1 MALLL
6 LLLGTESRGGVFLL
20 QETLS
25 RQEQLE
31 QGPQPFPCV
40 PFPLERFGQL
50 EQLLGVLRLY
60 AERADLC
67 LEVVAVQ
74 ETVNQLF
81 AALPRLGGAAV
92 DEFRDA

>member
-1 MALLL
+1 MDAAPTALYW
-6 LLLGTESRGGVFLL
+6 
-20 QETLS
+20 TL
-25 RQEQLE
+25 RQEKLE

-50 EQLLGVLRLY
+50 EPLLGVLRLY

-67 LEVVAVQ
+67 LEVVEVQ

>member
-1 MALLL
+1 MDAAPTALYW
-6 LLLGTESRGGVFLL
+6 
-20 QETLS
+20 TL

-50 EQLLGVLRLY
+50 EPLLGVLRLY
-60 AERADLC
+60 AECADLC

-81 AALPRLGGAAV
+81 AALLRLGGAAV

>member
-1 MALLL
+1 M
-6 LLLGTESRGGVFLL
+6 
-20 QETLS
+20 ETCRRPSWRATRL
-25 RQEQLE
+25 
-31 QGPQPFPCV
+31 PCV

-50 EQLLGVLRLY
+50 EPLLGVLRLY
-60 AERADLC
+60 AECADLC